1 MAMNVGL
8 VGLGLIGG
16 SAAKAYKAALQ
27 PLQLIKY
34 LVTTANLL
42 TEMDY
47 LINSLHEYRDAIV
60 AGDADSLRS
69 LLRDGRIIKRA
80 N

>member
-1 MAMNVGL
+1 MNAAE

-16 SAAKAYKAALQ
+16 PAAKAFKAAWQ
-27 PLQLIKY
+27 PVQLKQY
-34 LVTTANLL
+34 FVTTANML